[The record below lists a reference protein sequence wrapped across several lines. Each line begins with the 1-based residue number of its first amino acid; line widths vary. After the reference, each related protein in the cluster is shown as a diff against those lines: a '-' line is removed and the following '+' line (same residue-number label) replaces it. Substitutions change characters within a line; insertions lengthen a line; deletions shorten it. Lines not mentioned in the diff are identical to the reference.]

1 MPVAF
6 VLVETEV
13 GRITEVLNK
22 LQSIEEVVEVYSV
35 AGPYSIVAKI
45 EAESFE
51 QLAKIVPE
59 KIHGIP
65 GITRTLT
72 LLAFGTAKTFRVDA
86 CARAKELETAGRLT
100 DLYSLCRGCGQLK
113 FCSFGTRVVTY
124 GF

>member
-13 GRITEVLNK
+13 GRISDVLNK

-35 AGPYSIVAKI
+35 AGPYSIIAKI

-59 KIHGIP
+59 KIHRIS
-65 GITRTLT
+65 GITKTLT
-72 LLAFGTAKTFRVDA
+72 LLAFGTAKTFRIDA
-86 CARAKELETAGRLT
+86 CARARELEKAGKLT
-100 DLYSLCRGCGQLK
+100 ELYQVCRGCGQLK
-113 FCSFGTRVVTY
+113 FCSFGTRVVTF